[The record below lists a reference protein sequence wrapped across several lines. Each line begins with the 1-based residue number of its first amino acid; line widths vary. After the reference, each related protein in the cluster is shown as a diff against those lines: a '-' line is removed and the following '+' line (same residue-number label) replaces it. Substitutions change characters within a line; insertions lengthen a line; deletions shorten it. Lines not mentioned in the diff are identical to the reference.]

1 MFYAFNIK
9 NIKKVANMILV
20 IAIFVIFC
28 RFIVLPNILFPQKYL
43 EYVDKFSEKYN
54 IEPSLVYA
62 VMLTESHFVS
72 DALSSKGAK
81 GLMQISDITGQ
92 WAAQEIGIMG
102 YTNDSLY
109 NPEVNIEI
117 GCWYLNKL
125 IIQFDE
131 PLETALAAYNAGSGN
146 VSKWLKNSQYS
157 EDGKTLKQ
165 IPFKET
171 RDYIKKVLTAKKIYE
186 MLYYKR

>member
-9 NIKKVANMILV
+9 NIKKAANILLV

-62 VMLTESHFVS
+62 VMLTESHFVP
-72 DALSSKGAK
+72 DALSPKGAK

-102 YTNDSLY
+102 YSNDSLY

-117 GCWYLNKL
+117 GCWYLSKL

-171 RDYIKKVLTAKKIYE
+171 RDYIKKVLTAKKVYE
-186 MLYYKR
+186 MLYYEK

>member
-9 NIKKVANMILV
+9 NIKKIANVIL
-20 IAIFVIFC
+20 IFAIFGVFA

-62 VMLTESHFVS
+62 VMLTESHFVP
-72 DALSSKGAK
+72 DALSRKGAK
-81 GLMQISDITGQ
+81 GLMQISDLTGE
-92 WAAQEIGIMG
+92 WAAEEIGIMG

-125 IIQFDE
+125 IVQFNE

-146 VSKWLKNSQYS
+146 VSKWLANNQYS
-157 EDGKTLKQ
+157 DDGKTLKQ

-171 RDYIKKVLTAKKIYE
+171 RNYIKKVLTAKKIYE
-186 MLYYKR
+186 LLYYEQ

>member
-146 VSKWLKNSQYS
+146 VSKWLKNNQYS

-171 RDYIKKVLTAKKIYE
+171 RNYIKKVLTAKKIYE
-186 MLYYKR
+186 MLYYER

>member
-9 NIKKVANMILV
+9 NIKKAANILLV

-62 VMLTESHFVS
+62 VMLTESHFVP
-72 DALSSKGAK
+72 DALSPKGAK

-102 YTNDSLY
+102 YSNDSLY

-171 RDYIKKVLTAKKIYE
+171 RDYIKKVLTAKKVYE
-186 MLYYKR
+186 MLYYEK

>member
-9 NIKKVANMILV
+9 NIKKVANIILV
-20 IAIFVIFC
+20 IAMFVIFC

-146 VSKWLKNSQYS
+146 VSKWLKNSDYS

-171 RDYIKKVLTAKKIYE
+171 RNYIKKVLTAKKIYE